1 MDKAV
6 EQIFVELI
14 QSELNLPDN
23 YGVDAN
29 GNDIPC
35 VTVKSQNIKLFN
47 TPELQITIGTLSSD
61 VFSNRKYFETN
72 QDGSY
77 QERIVIN
84 ERRQMQIDIYS
95 RNDDARLRFY
105 EVQACL
111 NSTKAQQLQEQYQFN
126 IGTVSNVVNLSGLDG
141 GSDINRYTIRF
152 SCLTWQEKITKIDY
166 YDKFKTTVEDEK
178 GLITNFGNY
187 TEQ

>member
-1 MDKAV
+1 MEKPI

-14 QSELNLPDN
+14 QKELNLPDN
-23 YGVDAN
+23 YGIDSQ

-47 TPELQITIGTLSSD
+47 TPNLQITIGTLSSEI
-61 VFSNRKYFETN
+61 FSNRKYFETN
-72 QDGSY
+72 QDGIY

-111 NSTKAQQLQEQYQFN
+111 NSTLAEQLQEQYQFQ
-126 IGTVSNVVNLSGLDG
+126 IGTISNVINLSGLDG

-152 SCLTWQEKITKIDY
+152 NCLSWQEKINIIDY
-166 YDKFKTTVEDEK
+166 YDKFRTTIEDED
-178 GLITNFGNY
+178 GIIAQYN
-187 TEQ
+187 TEET